1 MKQTPEYDRIQ
12 AQMQKGVI
20 TLDGF
25 LGDDSRKIGRAHV

>member
-20 TLDGF
+20 TLDG
-25 LGDDSRKIGRAHV
+25 LDRKSVV